1 MAYVINKV
9 FKKISILLY
18 LLLTVITVRAQQDVS
33 FGHYWAM
40 EPSFNP
46 GSVGKENKLNAVA
59 AYALQLAGFEHNP
72 KTLYAAADM
81 PFYAMKSYHG
91 VGLQLINDDIG
102 LFSHKRLGLQYAY
115 KKSLL
120 GGTLSGGLQL
130 SLLSEGFNG
139 SKLELNESGDPA
151 FSTSDITGVGFDL
164 GLGLYYTR
172 KNWYAGISALHLNSP
187 TVDLGETNELNISP
201 TYYLTGGYNI
211 RLRNPFL
218 TIHTSALGRTDGV
231 AWRADVTARLK
242 YTHEKKVMYAGL
254 SYSPTNSVTVL
265 IGGDFHGIHVGYSYE
280 IYTTAISIGNG
291 SHELFVG
298 YQTEINLYKKGRNL
312 HKSVRIL

>member
-1 MAYVINKV
+1 MVM
-9 FKKISILLY
+9 LLSAA
-18 LLLTVITVRAQQDVS
+18 TGWAQQDVS

-46 GSVGKENKLNAVA
+46 ASVGKESKLNVAA

-72 KTLYAAADM
+72 KTMYAAADM
-81 PFYAMKSYHG
+81 PFYGLNAYHG

-120 GGTLSGGLQL
+120 GGTLSVGAQVNV
-130 SLLSEGFNG
+130 LSESFKG
-139 SKLELNESGDPA
+139 SELEVIDSGDPA
-151 FSTSDITGVGFDL
+151 LSSSDITGTGFDI
-164 GLGLYYTR
+164 GAGLYYIHR
-172 KNWYAGISALHLNSP
+172 NWYVGASALHLNSP
-187 TVDLGETNELNISP
+187 RVDLGQTNELDVAP
-201 TYYLTGGYNI
+201 AYYLTGGYNI

-218 TIHTSALGRTDGV
+218 SIHTSALGRTDGV
-231 AWRADVTARLK
+231 AWRADVTGRLV
-242 YTHEKKVMYAGL
+242 YTHEQRMMYAGV
-254 SYSPTNSVTVL
+254 SYSPTNSVTVI
-265 IGGDFHGIHVGYSYE
+265 IGGNFHGIHLGYSYE
-280 IYTTAISIGNG
+280 VYTSAINIGNG

-298 YQTEINLYKKGRNL
+298 YQTDLNLYKKGRNL